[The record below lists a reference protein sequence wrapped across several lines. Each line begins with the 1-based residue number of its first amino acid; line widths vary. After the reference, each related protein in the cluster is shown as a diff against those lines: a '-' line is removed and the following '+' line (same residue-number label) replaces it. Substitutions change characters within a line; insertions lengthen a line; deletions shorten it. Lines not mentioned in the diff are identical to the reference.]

1 MTRPN
6 QEVFKMTENI
16 TERELEAGCKA
27 VVVDHGIELTVRI
40 YKAGAY
46 SCISSKTFAGCDR
59 YTLVDKF
66 VDKFIEGYE

>member
-1 MTRPN
+1 
-6 QEVFKMTENI
+6 MTENI

-27 VVVDHGIELTVRI
+27 VVVDRGSELTVRI

-46 SCISSKTFAGCDR
+46 SCISSKPFAGCDR

-66 VDKFIEGYE
+66 IEGYR